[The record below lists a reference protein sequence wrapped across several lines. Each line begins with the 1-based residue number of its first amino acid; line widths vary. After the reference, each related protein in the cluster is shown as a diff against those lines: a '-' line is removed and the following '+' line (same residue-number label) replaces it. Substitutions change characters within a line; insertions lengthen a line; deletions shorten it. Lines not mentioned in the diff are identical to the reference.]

1 MENDNIK
8 QNESKESR
16 ELALHYMATLV
27 DVARESFL
35 ILDRDLRVIS
45 ANPTFYKAFQVSS
58 KETEN
63 QLLYELGNGQW
74 NIPELR
80 KLMEEILPRKKVV
93 KDYEVKHVFE
103 TIGEKIMLLNARQID
118 TVQLI
123 ILAIEDVT
131 IKEDLVEKLAK
142 YTKGLEAQ
150 VAERTAELAKRIK
163 ELELVN
169 RSMVGRE
176 LKMVELKKEIE
187 DLKEK
192 VNNGSPRSSSGG
204 AGNGKNGNGS
214 GNGKNGNGN
223 HKSR

>member
-16 ELALHYMATLV
+16 ELALHYMTTLV

-35 ILDRDLRVIS
+35 ILDHDLRVIS
-45 ANPTFYKAFQVSS
+45 ANPIFYKVFQVSP

-63 QLLYELGNGQW
+63 QFLYKLGNGQW
-74 NIPELR
+74 DIPELR
-80 KLMEEILPRKKVV
+80 KLMGEILPRKKVV
-93 KDYEVKHVFE
+93 KDHEVKHVFE
-103 TIGEKIMLLNARQID
+103 AIGEKIMRLNARQID
-118 TVQLI
+118 SVQLI
-123 ILAIEDVT
+123 ILAIEDIT
-131 IKEDLVEKLAK
+131 IKEELAEKLAK

-187 DLKEK
+187 DLKKK

-204 AGNGKNGNGS
+204 AGNGKNGS